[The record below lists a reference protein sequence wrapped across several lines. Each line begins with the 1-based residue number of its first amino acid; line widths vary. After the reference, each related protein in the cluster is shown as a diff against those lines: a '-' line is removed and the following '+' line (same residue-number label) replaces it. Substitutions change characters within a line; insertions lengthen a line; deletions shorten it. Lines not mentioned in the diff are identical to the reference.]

1 MGGRLLAW
9 EAERRF
15 IQERQILARLDHP
28 NIVRMLDGGLDNG
41 RRYLVMEFVRGEPL
55 TSYCLQ
61 RNLPLA
67 ARLRLFCDV
76 AAAVQCAHQNLII
89 HRDLKASN
97 LLVTEEG
104 VVKVLDFGIA
114 QLLDAGVDAPAGQTG
129 LNPWTLS
136 SASPEQ
142 IMGAPLTVAADIY
155 SLGLLLYELLTGVNP
170 QFSPG
175 ERADETIARICERDP
190 KPPSSSIHRA
200 VPRDLDAIVLRALA
214 KTPQQRYGSAEEFR
228 ADVQRFLEGRT
239 VLAQPPSTA
248 YRFRRWIGR
257 NKLLSAVSAALI
269 LAVLAGLGAFAW
281 QARVAERQ
289 RALAER
295 RFNEARR
302 LIRTVIH
309 DIQPKMGAIA
319 GTTTLRKELIDKT
332 LVYLERLAAD
342 GAGNAELMRELVT
355 SYLELAKIQGMPQ
368 DANLGDAVAAGRALE
383 RALRLTE
390 ALLLEDANDPA
401 TLEVAAL
408 CYRQSAFALQ
418 SQNRQRAAE
427 HAQRA
432 LELSEKLAG
441 LKPAD
446 TRARGTLADSL
457 LAAAIIQGSLP
468 KYQQAL
474 VVYRSLP
481 LPDSNPAL
489 LRNTAL
495 IHKYLS
501 GWYLSADELPKRDP
515 HKALQHA

>member
-1 MGGRLLAW
+1 MNSALWTQIRQAFGDLMDLPPAERASRLAGYDPDVRRSVEGLLSAHDSAGGFLEHGGEQVPGMRLGPYRLTDKVGEGGMGVVYRAVRDDGEFHREVAIKVVGGRLLAW

-61 RNLPLA
+61 RNLPLPQ
-67 ARLRLFCDV
+67 RLRLFCDA

-97 LLVTEEG
+97 VLVTEEG

-190 KPPSSSIHRA
+190 KPPSSIHRA

-228 ADVQRFLEGRT
+228 ADVQRFLEGRA

-248 YRFRRWIGR
+248 YRFRKWIGR
-257 NKLLSAVSAALI
+257 NKLLSAVWAGLI

-289 RALAER
+289 RRSPSGASTR
-295 RFNEARR
+295 R
-302 LIRTVIH
+302 
-309 DIQPKMGAIA
+309 A
-319 GTTTLRKELIDKT
+319 G
-332 LVYLERLAAD
+332 
-342 GAGNAELMRELVT
+342 
-355 SYLELAKIQGMPQ
+355 
-368 DANLGDAVAAGRALE
+368 
-383 RALRLTE
+383 
-390 ALLLEDANDPA
+390 
-401 TLEVAAL
+401 
-408 CYRQSAFALQ
+408 
-418 SQNRQRAAE
+418 
-427 HAQRA
+427 
-432 LELSEKLAG
+432 
-441 LKPAD
+441 
-446 TRARGTLADSL
+446 
-457 LAAAIIQGSLP
+457 
-468 KYQQAL
+468 
-474 VVYRSLP
+474 
-481 LPDSNPAL
+481 
-489 LRNTAL
+489 
-495 IHKYLS
+495 
-501 GWYLSADELPKRDP
+501 
-515 HKALQHA
+515 